1 MSNRSRILIL
11 IASLGLGLMFVLP
24 VWRITLE
31 APQYPEGLGMVIR
44 IDDIAGVKEH
54 DLNNINNLNHYIG
67 MRPILPDE
75 IPELQF
81 MPWIVAGLMLTGV
94 LTSVLGRRRMLY
106 AWTAAI
112 VSISVVGM
120 ADFYKWEYD
129 YGHNLDMENAIIKI
143 PGMSY
148 QPPLI
153 GSREILNFTA
163 HSWPGGGGWAGVFA
177 CGLAV
182 ALTGL
187 EMRQARRGR
196 EALGM
201 SADGVRRDDAAPAG
215 DASAGGGAGRGGVAS
230 VALLAVLL
238 AGCADPEPRALEP
251 GVDIC
256 QHCLMVLDADAHG
269 TELVT
274 STGVVHT
281 FDSVECLISFLETG
295 DPGGRVH
302 SLWVTDFGNPRHL
315 VPAKDAWYLVS
326 PTLGSPMGLGVT
338 AFAREQD
345 RDGALDAFGGEAL
358 SWRGVKKLVTDAWP
372 NGRPV
377 RHGGHGSELR
387 PEDPPEIR

>member
-1 MSNRSRILIL
+1 MMSNRSRILIL

-31 APQYPEGLGMVIR
+31 APQYPEGLGMVIL

-54 DLNNINNLNHYIG
+54 DLSNINNLNHYIG

-75 IPELQF
+75 IPELQY
-81 MPWIVAGLMLTGV
+81 MPWIVGGLMLTGL
-94 LTSVLGRRRMLY
+94 LTSALGRRRMLY

-112 VSISVVGM
+112 VSISAVGM
-120 ADFYKWEYD
+120 VDFYKWEYD

-153 GSREILNFTA
+153 GSRQILNFTA

-201 SADGVRRDDAAPAG
+201 TTRVPS
-215 DASAGGGAGRGGVAS
+215 GGVVGA
-230 VALLAVLL
+230 ALLAVMLV
-238 AGCADPEPRALEP
+238 GCADPEPRDLEP

-256 QHCLMVLDADAHG
+256 QHCLMTLDANAHG
-269 TELVT
+269 SELVT

-295 DPGGRVH
+295 DLPSAVEVLWASPNPGFDVRI
-302 SLWVTDFGNPRHL
+302 
-315 VPAKDAWYLVS
+315 VPESPGMKVEFRADHHRSRIDAWWAGG
-326 PTLGSPMGLGVT
+326 PQHEI
-338 AFAREQD
+338 RED
-345 RDGALDAFGGEAL
+345 
-358 SWRGVKKLVTDAWP
+358 
-372 NGRPV
+372 
-377 RHGGHGSELR
+377 
-387 PEDPPEIR
+387 PED